1 MTIIKNFQLLADFNA
16 WANTKIFSS
25 CKKLDESE
33 YKKDRKAFFTS
44 IHGTLNHL
52 LVVDNLYISRIEGKD
67 HNIRSM
73 DQILHDNI
81 DDLEE
86 ARMKKD
92 KHLVDLV
99 NNLSVENINKEI
111 TYKSFDTTVHTFT
124 INFILITLFN
134 HQTHHRGQVHNMLSQ
149 AGIKPPQID
158 IPDFKG

>member
-1 MTIIKNFQLLADFNA
+1 MSIINNFQLLAAFNA
-16 WANTKIFSS
+16 WANTRIFSP
-25 CKKLDESE
+25 CKKLDERE

-86 ARMKKD
+86 ARIKKD
-92 KHLVDLV
+92 KSLVDLI
-99 NNLSVENINKEI
+99 NNLSEENIDTEI
-111 TYKSFDTTVHTFT
+111 IYKSSDTTVHIFT
-124 INFILITLFN
+124 INFILMTLFN
-134 HQTHHRGQVHNMLSQ
+134 HQTHHRSQVHNMLS
-149 AGIKPPQID
+149 
-158 IPDFKG
+158 

>member
-16 WANTKIFSS
+16 WANIRLFSS
-25 CKKLDESE
+25 CRKLDENE

-67 HNIRSM
+67 HNIKSM
-73 DQILHDNI
+73 DQIFHDNI
-81 DDLEE
+81 DELED

-92 KHLVDLV
+92 KHLVNLV
-99 NNLSVENINKEI
+99 NKLSEDNIGTEI
-111 TYKSFDTTVHTFT
+111 TYKSFDSTVHTFT
-124 INFILITLFN
+124 INFILMTLFN

-149 AGIKPPQID
+149 AGIKPPQLD

>member
-1 MTIIKNFQLLADFNA
+1 MTYIANFQLLANFNT
-16 WANTKIFSS
+16 WANTKIISS
-25 CKKLDESE
+25 CKELNDAE

-99 NNLSVENINKEI
+99 NNLSEKNIGTEI
-111 TYKSFDTTVHTFT
+111 TYKSFDITVHTYT
-124 INFILITLFN
+124 INFILMTLFN